1 MKKYHI
7 LFNRTGKDFY
17 STGENFESESLVE
30 AYIDFKKTH
39 PNAKFIGLWD
49 IDAMDALRIDRT
61 SIQAQVD
68 KDEHYKKESL

>member
-17 STGENFESESLVE
+17 STGENFESDSLVE
-30 AYIDFKKTH
+30 AYIDFKKHH

-49 IDAMDALRIDRT
+49 LDALDALRINRT
-61 SIQAQVD
+61 SIQDLVD
-68 KDEHYKKESL
+68 KDEYYKKDSL